1 MILTL
6 TMNPAVDKSTSVDAL
21 IPEKKLRCADVN
33 TEAGGGGINVSKG
46 IKKLG
51 GDSLALFPCGGNNGK
66 LLESYLEDLG
76 ISYHTFPFQGETRES
91 FSVSENRTGAQY
103 RFVLPGAPLGT
114 KEVSS
119 CLDYIRSLNDPSPEF
134 IVASG
139 SLPPGVPDDFFQ
151 QLAILCREKGSKLI
165 IDTSGKPL
173 QLAVQE
179 GVYLLKPNLNEL
191 ASLAGKE
198 SLEINEVDDA
208 AMELIHAGKCE
219 VMVVSLGPQG
229 ALLVTRNGY
238 EHFPAPSVKKQTTV
252 GAGDSM
258 VAGMTFKLAQGAD
271 LRDVVRFGIACG
283 TAATMNR
290 GTQLFNVEDVEK
302 LYDWMKKHSEK
313 HRLNLD

>member
-21 IPEKKLRCADVN
+21 LPEKKLRCSDVS
-33 TEAGGGGINVSKG
+33 TEPGGGGINVSKG
-46 IKKLG
+46 IRKLG
-51 GDSLALFPCGGNNGK
+51 GDSLAVFPSGGNNGK
-66 LLESYLEDLG
+66 LLENYLSDLD
-76 ISYHTFPFQGETRES
+76 INFHTIPFEGETRES
-91 FSVSENRTGAQY
+91 FAVSEQKTGAQY
-103 RFVLPGAPLGT
+103 RFVLPGAPLQINEIQST
-114 KEVSS
+114 
-119 CLDYIRSLNDPSPEF
+119 LDFIRNIHPAPSF
-134 IVASG
+134 VVASG
-139 SLPPGVPDDFFQ
+139 SLPPGVPDDFFGT
-151 QLAILCREKGSKLI
+151 LAKLCKELGSKLI

-173 QLAVQE
+173 QLAAKE

-191 ASLAGKE
+191 ASLAGKD

-208 AMELIHAGKCE
+208 AMELIRQGQCE

-238 EHFPAPSVKKQTTV
+238 EHFPAPAVKKQTTV

-258 VAGMTFKLAQGAD
+258 VAGMTFKLEQGAD

-290 GTQLFNVEDVEK
+290 GTQLFNPEDVEK

>member
-21 IPEKKLRCADVN
+21 LPEKKLRCTDVS

-51 GDSLALFPCGGNNGK
+51 GDSLALFPSGGNNGK
-66 LLESYLEDLG
+66 LLEKYLEDLH
-76 ISYHTFPFQGETRES
+76 IKFHVIPYQGETRES
-91 FSVSENRTGAQY
+91 FAVSENKTGAQY
-103 RFVLPGAPLGT
+103 RFVLPGQKLGESEIQT
-114 KEVSS
+114 T
-119 CLDYIRSLNDPSPEF
+119 LDYINTLQPAPEF

-139 SLPPGVPDDFFQ
+139 SLPPGVPDDFFAT
-151 QLAILCREKGSKLI
+151 LAKLCREKGSKLI

-173 QLAVQE
+173 QLAARE

-208 AMELIHAGKCE
+208 AMELILQGQCE

-229 ALLVTRNGY
+229 ALLVSKDGY
-238 EHFPAPSVKKQTTV
+238 EHFPAPAVKKQTTV

-283 TAATMNR
+283 TAATMNK
-290 GTQLFNVEDVEK
+290 GTQLFNVQDVEK
-302 LYDWMKKHSEK
+302 LYDWMNKHSEK